1 MIPLRIVFCAGTNTD
16 ADADANPANV
26 ADSVADTFA
35 DAAADT
41 VEAAEPV
48 CAEGFMQP
56 EFVTFAPFLS
66 KFGHPLA
73 E

>member
-1 MIPLRIVFCAGTNTD
+1 MAEK
-16 ADADANPANV
+16 
-26 ADSVADTFA
+26 
-35 DAAADT
+35 AAITQRFLQRKMAEY
-41 VEAAEPV
+41 EALH
-48 CAEGFMQP
+48 P

>member
-1 MIPLRIVFCAGTNTD
+1 MIASTGMTKAMQTNSRQIR
-16 ADADANPANV
+16 AKY
-26 ADSVADTFA
+26 
-35 DAAADT
+35 
-41 VEAAEPV
+41 
-48 CAEGFMQP
+48 P